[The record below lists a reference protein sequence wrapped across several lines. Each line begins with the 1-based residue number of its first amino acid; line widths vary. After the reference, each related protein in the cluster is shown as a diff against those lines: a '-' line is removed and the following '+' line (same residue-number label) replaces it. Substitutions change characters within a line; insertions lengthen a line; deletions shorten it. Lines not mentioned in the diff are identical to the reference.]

1 MSYIGASPTT
11 AAFPFDQFSGNGT
24 TTAFTMSYAPA
35 STTSI
40 VVSVSGVVQN
50 PNTYS
55 VSGLTITF
63 SGAPP
68 TGTNNIGVLF
78 LGLPASGVTTPGNT
92 AYLSTT
98 QFTATAG
105 QTTFT
110 PSGTYQTGFIN
121 VIRNGSQLAPTD
133 YTATNGTTVVLST
146 AASLGDVVVIEVYN
160 LTSVTN
166 ALPLTGGTVTG
177 VTTFNST
184 VAVSGAST
192 FSSTVSINGAN
203 GSGYTGYKNR
213 IINGGMVIDQRN
225 AGASV
230 SNNPAAFVFAT
241 DRFALYGSV
250 ATKFTAQQN
259 AGSVTPP
266 TGFTNYLGI
275 TSSSAYSSA
284 AGDQFYIYQ
293 GLEGYNT
300 ADLGFGTASA
310 STVTISFWVR
320 SSLTGTFGGSL
331 RNFAGTR
338 SYPFTYTISS
348 ANTWEQKS
356 ITIAGDTS
364 GTWVGASNAGSMI
377 VYFNL
382 GSGSTYQGTA
392 GAWAAADYRS
402 ATGAVSVVGTSGATF
417 YVTGVQLER
426 GSNATSFEF
435 RDYGRELAMCQRYY
449 WKKVGGASVSSY
461 EPIGSGLVYNTTTN
475 ARFFVPYPMPMRAI
489 PTFSTSGTLY
499 VAVGAGSLTP
509 STITSYAGLNSGLID
524 VIVTAGAVGNG
535 AVYFV
540 GNTTSDFFQASAEL

>member
-1 MSYIGASPTT
+1 MSYIGAQPTT

-177 VTTFNST
+177 ATTFNAGVNLAAS
-184 VAVSGAST
+184 SGNVGVGT
-192 FSSTVSINGAN
+192 
-203 GSGYTGYKNR
+203 
-213 IINGGMVIDQRN
+213 
-225 AGASV
+225 
-230 SNNPAAFVFAT
+230 
-241 DRFALYGSV
+241 
-250 ATKFTAQQN
+250 
-259 AGSVTPP
+259 
-266 TGFTNYLGI
+266 
-275 TSSSAYSSA
+275 TSPV
-284 AGDQFYIYQ
+284 
-293 GLEGYNT
+293 N
-300 ADLGFGTASA
+300 
-310 STVTISFWVR
+310 
-320 SSLTGTFGGSL
+320 
-331 RNFAGTR
+331 
-338 SYPFTYTISS
+338 
-348 ANTWEQKS
+348 K
-356 ITIAGDTS
+356 ITIAGGVTLTATYETYLVNAYYNS
-364 GTWVGASNAGSMI
+364 GWKYGANGVAWGIGNNFGGVTDGVTIATAAVNAGGAGAALTWTPALNIDTTGGVRIKTTSNI
-377 VYFNL
+377 FNGAINEAL
-382 GSGSTYQGTA
+382 TVNNGTNGNAATFSTNATGGFPVLYLRHQVAGSNNQIIFISSSGTA
-392 GAWAAADYRS
+392 GSITSNGLAVAYNTSSDYRLKENVQPMV
-402 ATGAVSVVGTSGATF
+402 GALAKVAQLKPCTYTWKHDGSDGQGFIAHELQSVVPEAVVGEKDAVDADGNPN
-417 YVTGVQLER
+417 YQGVD
-426 GSNATSFEF
+426 TSFLVATLTAAIQ
-435 RDYGRELAMCQRYY
+435 EL
-449 WKKVGGASVSSY
+449 K
-461 EPIGSGLVYNTTTN
+461 
-475 ARFFVPYPMPMRAI
+475 
-489 PTFSTSGTLY
+489 
-499 VAVGAGSLTP
+499 
-509 STITSYAGLNSGLID
+509 
-524 VIVTAGAVGNG
+524 
-535 AVYFV
+535 
-540 GNTTSDFFQASAEL
+540 AELDVCKAEIAALKG